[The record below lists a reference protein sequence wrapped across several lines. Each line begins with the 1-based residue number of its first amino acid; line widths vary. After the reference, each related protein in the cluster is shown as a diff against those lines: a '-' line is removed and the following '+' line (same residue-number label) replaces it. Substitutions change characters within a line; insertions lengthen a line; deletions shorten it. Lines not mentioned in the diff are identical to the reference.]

1 MKVFLR
7 HFHSALS
14 ALKSVLIM
22 NDEERYKQ
30 GIEVRTEVLGEAH
43 VGRSLENLN
52 DFNEDFQNFISRFA
66 WGEVW
71 SRPGL
76 PRHTRSLVTIGIL
89 LALGREAELRM
100 HIRACFNNGVTK
112 DELKELFLHAS
123 LYAGLPAANAAMH
136 MAEEVFVELG
146 IASTKLK

>member
-1 MKVFLR
+1 
-7 HFHSALS
+7 
-14 ALKSVLIM
+14 M
-22 NDEERYKQ
+22 NDEQRYKQ
-30 GIEVRTEVLGEAH
+30 GLEVRTEVLGEKH
-43 VGRSLENLN
+43 VNRSLENLN
-52 DFNEDFQNFISRFA
+52 DFNSDFQNFISRYA

-76 PRHTRSLVTIGIL
+76 PRHTRSLVTMGIL

-112 DELKELFLHAS
+112 DELKELFLHSS

-146 IASTKLK
+146 ICSDQDGQQ

>member
-1 MKVFLR
+1 
-7 HFHSALS
+7 
-14 ALKSVLIM
+14 M
-22 NDEERYKQ
+22 NDEQRYKQ
-30 GIEVRTEVLGEAH
+30 GLEVRTEVLGEKH
-43 VGRSLENLN
+43 VNRSLENLN
-52 DFNEDFQNFISRFA
+52 DFNSDFQNFISRYA

-112 DELKELFLHAS
+112 DELKELFLHSS

-136 MAEEVFVELG
+136 MAEEVFAELG
-146 IASTKLK
+146 IGSDQNGQ

>member
-1 MKVFLR
+1 
-7 HFHSALS
+7 
-14 ALKSVLIM
+14 M
-22 NDEERYKQ
+22 NDEQRYKQ
-30 GIEVRTEVLGEAH
+30 GLEVRSEVLGEKH
-43 VGRSLENLN
+43 VNRSLENLN
-52 DFNEDFQNFISRFA
+52 DFNSDFQNFISRYA

-76 PRHTRSLVTIGIL
+76 PRHTRSLVTMGIL

-112 DELKELFLHAS
+112 DELKELFLHSS
-123 LYAGLPAANAAMH
+123 LYAGLPAANAVMH

-146 IASTKLK
+146 IGSDQDGQQ

>member
-1 MKVFLR
+1 
-7 HFHSALS
+7 
-14 ALKSVLIM
+14 M
-22 NDEERYKQ
+22 NDEQRYKQ
-30 GIEVRTEVLGEAH
+30 GLEVRSEVLGEKH
-43 VGRSLENLN
+43 VNRSLENLN
-52 DFNEDFQNFISRFA
+52 DFNSDFQNFISRYA
-66 WGEVW
+66 WGEVR

-76 PRHTRSLVTIGIL
+76 PRHTRSLVTMGIL

-112 DELKELFLHAS
+112 DELKELFLHSS

-146 IASTKLK
+146 IGSYQDGQQ